1 MYNHNSN
8 TKGAILKLALLVSS
22 GLSIYFRI
30 LYALIDITI
39 FSLRFIDV
47 IIKLVKHTKPNE
59 EVKELNWNEKCF
71 NLLARKS
78 TIYDKGLTQDWTKSS
93 CRLSQFS

>member
-8 TKGAILKLALLVSS
+8 TKDAMLKLAVSS
-22 GLSIYFRI
+22 DLSIYFRI
-30 LYALIDITI
+30 LYALIGITI

-59 EVKELNWNEKCF
+59 EVKELN
-71 NLLARKS
+71 
-78 TIYDKGLTQDWTKSS
+78 
-93 CRLSQFS
+93 

>member
-8 TKGAILKLALLVSS
+8 TKDAILKLALLVSS
-22 GLSIYFRI
+22 ELSIYFRI

-47 IIKLVKHTKPNE
+47 IIKLIKHTKPNE
-59 EVKELNWNEKCF
+59 EVKELN
-71 NLLARKS
+71 
-78 TIYDKGLTQDWTKSS
+78 
-93 CRLSQFS
+93 